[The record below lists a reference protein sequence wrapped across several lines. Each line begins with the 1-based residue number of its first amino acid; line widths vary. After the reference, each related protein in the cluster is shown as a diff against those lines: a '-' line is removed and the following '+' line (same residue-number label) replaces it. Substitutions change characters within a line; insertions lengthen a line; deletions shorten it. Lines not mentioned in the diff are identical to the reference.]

1 MTWVMVTQG
10 VDRKEFI
17 KLNPY
22 VLCSFMYVKY
32 ATITAFAVR
41 LKQKN
46 FNYTRV
52 TAKTSK
58 KKKTTQNTPAIIKYE
73 HVHRV

>member
-1 MTWVMVTQG
+1 MVTQG

-22 VLCSFMYVKY
+22 VLCSFMYIKY
-32 ATITAFAVR
+32 ATITALAVR

-58 KKKTTQNTPAIIKYE
+58 KKTNNPKHPSYY
-73 HVHRV
+73 